1 MEVHEK
7 PAPGEARDGWYRCK
21 CLFTASYFRK
31 PNYTRHR
38 NKCKPSKRTLP
49 MYRCQCGREDA
60 DENVHATHYRHCSE
74 GRQRVGRPK
83 IDKNTANTNSV
94 AGNGRRGRRSSKLD
108 HVNELVAAKT
118 LLTPLTP
125 LTPFPQTPQTPQ
137 SQFSGATE
145 DLRSPSQW
153 SPLSLNSES
162 VTWSTYG
169 SLNFSE

>member
-1 MEVHEK
+1 MSCIK
-7 PAPGEARDGWYRCK
+7 WASNAKIGALRRLIYARMC
-21 CLFTASYFRK
+21 
-31 PNYTRHR
+31 
-38 NKCKPSKRTLP
+38 
-49 MYRCQCGREDA
+49 MI
-60 DENVHATHYRHCSE
+60 V
-74 GRQRVGRPK
+74 
-83 IDKNTANTNSV
+83 DKNTANTNSG